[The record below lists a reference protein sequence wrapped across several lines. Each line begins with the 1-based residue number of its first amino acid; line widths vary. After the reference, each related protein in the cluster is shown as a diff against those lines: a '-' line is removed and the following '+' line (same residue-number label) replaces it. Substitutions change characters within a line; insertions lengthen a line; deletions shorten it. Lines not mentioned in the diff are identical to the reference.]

1 MDQRDYRGKSLHSSN
16 HKLGIVLPGGG
27 ARGAYQVGVLAGIS
41 ELFPP
46 NIPTPFR
53 IVSGTSAG
61 AMTAAY
67 LAGRMVNFRDA
78 CDRLVS
84 LWSNLQS
91 DQVFVVHYRKMLQ
104 VVLRWMWAFMVGG
117 LGGANPKSLFDNRP
131 LANLLKENIN
141 FSGIQEAIE
150 HELLEGLA
158 ITVTG
163 YSSER
168 SFTYYQATPHVQPWW
183 RERREGRPCKISL
196 SHIMASL
203 ALPVMFPAVKIDG
216 EWCSDGSI
224 RGDNPLS
231 PAIHL
236 GAERLLVVDTRYVG
250 SRNQRGHREAS
261 YPSVSDI
268 AAFTLDTLFSDSL
281 YADLERAERIN
292 RTLDHLRPGAIDSE
306 APSLRALDTY
316 LLAPSQPPT
325 RFLEQHIDE
334 VPRAIRWLMKTLGNG
349 EQEGGQ
355 LLSYLMFEGM
365 YARELIALGKKDVLE
380 QADGLRAF
388 LGLDTAH
395 TRRVD

>member
-1 MDQRDYRGKSLHSSN
+1 MDQTDYRGRPLHSAN
-16 HKLGIVLPGGG
+16 EKLGIVLPGGG
-27 ARGAYQVGVLAGIS
+27 ARGAYQVGVLAGLAD
-41 ELFPP
+41 LFPSDV
-46 NIPTPFR
+46 PTPFR
-53 IVSGTSAG
+53 IISGTSAG

-67 LAGRMVNFRDA
+67 MAGRMANFRQA
-78 CDRLVS
+78 CETLVS
-84 LWSNLQS
+84 LWSNLRA
-91 DQVFVVHYRKMLQ
+91 DQVFVAHYGKLLQ
-104 VVLRWMWAFMVGG
+104 VALRWMWAFMVGG
-117 LGGANPKSLFDNRP
+117 LGGGNPKSLFDNRP
-131 LANLLKENIN
+131 LEDLLKENIN
-141 FSGIQEAIE
+141 FSGIQEAIKQG
-150 HELLEGLA
+150 LLDGLA

-168 SFTYYQATPHVQPWW
+168 SFTYYQATPQVQPWW
-183 RERREGRPCKISL
+183 RERREGRPCRISL

-250 SRNQRGHREAS
+250 PRNRHVHQEAP
-261 YPSVSDI
+261 YPSASDI
-268 AAFTLDTLFSDSL
+268 AAFALDTLFSDSL

-292 RTLDHLRPGAIDSE
+292 RTVDHLHPNAIDPE

-325 RFLEQHIDE
+325 RFLEQHIDQ
-334 VPRAIRWLMKTLGNG
+334 VPRSIRWLMKTLGNG
-349 EQEGGQ
+349 NEEGGQ

-365 YARELIALGKKDVLE
+365 YARELIALGKKDVVE
-380 QADGLRAF
+380 QAEALRAF
-388 LGLDTAH
+388 LGLSKNH
-395 TRRVD
+395 VNSIK